1 MAVEASEGNYAELVG
16 AGSVL
21 VDFWGP
27 RCAPCLAMMP
37 AIEDLERTSAG
48 RFRLVKVNA
57 AENRSICREAKV
69 LSLPTFIL
77 FRDGEEV
84 RRLVGATA
92 GDVKKAVSEEF
103 ESGR

>member
-1 MAVEASEGNYAELVG
+1 MAVEASEGDYAELVA

-48 RFRLVKVNA
+48 SFTLVKVNA

-69 LSLPTFIL
+69 LGLPTFIL
-77 FRDGEEV
+77 YRDGEEV
-84 RRLVGATA
+84 RRLPGAA
-92 GDVKKAVSEEF
+92 IDDVKKAVSEEF
-103 ESGR
+103 ESRR

>member
-1 MAVEASEGNYAELVG
+1 MAIEASEGNYAELVG

-27 RCAPCLAMMP
+27 RCVPCLAMMP
-37 AIEDLERTSAG
+37 AIEDMERTFEG

-84 RRLVGATA
+84 RRLPGATTE
-92 GDVKKAVSEEF
+92 DVKKAVSEEF